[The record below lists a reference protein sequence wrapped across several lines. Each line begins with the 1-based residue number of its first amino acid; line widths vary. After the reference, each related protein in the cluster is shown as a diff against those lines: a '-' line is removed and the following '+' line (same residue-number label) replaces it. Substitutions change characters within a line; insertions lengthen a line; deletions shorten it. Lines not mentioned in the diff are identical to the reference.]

1 MNGRR
6 GFTLLE
12 VVIVLA
18 LIGLLG
24 GIALVGVSRGGTR
37 AAQDEA
43 VRAIERRL
51 LEARVD
57 AMQRTRV
64 NAVRAEFRADGLV
77 LSGSGREERIEGP
90 EMVSIDERAR
100 EVEALEVAY
109 ADNPQERKR
118 LLAEELTIRIHG
130 REAYHAV
137 LKVSDLLFGR
147 QSGREALLQL
157 SATELEAVARE
168 IPAHQLPAE
177 SLSAGINIL
186 DLLAG
191 QTSILA
197 SKGEARKAIQNH
209 AISINKLKID
219 THEAVIGIG
228 DLLHGRFL
236 MVENGKKNKYILI
249 AV

>member
-1 MNGRR
+1 MIGRR

-77 LSGSGREERIEGP
+77 LSGSGREERIEGL
-90 EMVSIDERAR
+90 EMVAIDERGR
-100 EVEALEVAY
+100 EVEALEVA
-109 ADNPQERKR
+109 
-118 LLAEELTIRIHG
+118 
-130 REAYHAV
+130 
-137 LKVSDLLFGR
+137 FGP
-147 QSGREALLQL
+147 SGRADALVWRIAGENLNRQRAYDL
-157 SATELEAVARE
+157 GLLEEGRLEPGGDAATR
-168 IPAHQLPAE
+168 
-177 SLSAGINIL
+177 
-186 DLLAG
+186 
-191 QTSILA
+191 
-197 SKGEARKAIQNH
+197 
-209 AISINKLKID
+209 
-219 THEAVIGIG
+219 GIG
-228 DLLHGRFL
+228 GRLWLIRFDPVSGVPS
-236 MVENGKKNKYILI
+236 VEVLNPE
-249 AV
+249 